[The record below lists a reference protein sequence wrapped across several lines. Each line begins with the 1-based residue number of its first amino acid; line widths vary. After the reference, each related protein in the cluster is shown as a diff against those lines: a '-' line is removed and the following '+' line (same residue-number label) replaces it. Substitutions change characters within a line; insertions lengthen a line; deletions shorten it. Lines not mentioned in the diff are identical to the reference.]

1 MRSIQELG
9 INMGKF
15 AKKNA
20 SALIISTVLSVGT
33 AADGYEMVVR
43 EGKDI
48 APIAESIDVF
58 IQSHIT
64 IPDCPA
70 ENPDGTPHQ
79 RSAPQCDR
87 IMPSIIRTW

>member
-20 SALIISTVLSVGT
+20 GALIISTVLSVGT
-33 AADGYEMVVR
+33 AADGYEMAVR

-64 IPDCPA
+64 IPDCSG
-70 ENPDGTPHQ
+70 ENPNG
-79 RSAPQCDR
+79 APRCD
-87 IMPSIIRTW
+87 IMPQFNRW